1 MLKPRRGCNRPLL
14 VVKRGCGTTYQPVSN
29 LYARWRELEKVLFEI
44 KKFYNGDVIFTEGEL
59 GDAAYI
65 LRKGRVEI
73 SIGRDA
79 DRVTLAELTAP
90 AVFGEIAVLLR
101 GQRRTATAT
110 ALEYSEAAEIDKPS
124 FMRVLD
130 STDEV
135 IGAVL
140 NAAVERLKETTARVT
155 GAPDVYGAVSEF
167 LDLFAH
173 HHETGGGAAGAGSGS
188 DGPEL
193 EYFLTLRTFSSALR
207 APASDVEE
215 AFKTLHKADLIE
227 YDTNDHGKKVAR
239 LKTTRGFAKAAQAA
253 KKG

>member
-1 MLKPRRGCNRPLL
+1 M
-14 VVKRGCGTTYQPVSN
+14 
-29 LYARWRELEKVLFEI
+29 EKVLFQI

-73 SIGRDA
+73 SIGMDA
-79 DRVTLAELTAP
+79 DKVTLAELTAP

-101 GQRRTATAT
+101 GQRRTASAT

-155 GAPDVYGAVSEF
+155 GAPDVYGAIAEF

-173 HHETGGGAAGAGSGS
+173 HHETGGGAAGAGSGAQ
-188 DGPEL
+188 GGTGAPEI
-193 EYFLTLRTFSSALR
+193 EYFLALRTFSSALR
-207 APASDVEE
+207 APAADVEA
-215 AFKTLHKADLIE
+215 AFKDLHKADLIE
-227 YDTNDHGKKVAR
+227 YDTNDLGKKVAR